1 MLLVVSA
8 LLRFFSKGG
17 ATVAQDDRKNEDQEQ
32 ITGENVVGKAAGED
46 AEFEEVDEF
55 DEDDQD
61 EGDEVEED

>member
-1 MLLVVSA
+1 M
-8 LLRFFSKGG
+8 
-17 ATVAQDDRKNEDQEQ
+17 AQDDRKNEDQEQ

>member
-1 MLLVVSA
+1 MLPVVSA

-17 ATVAQDDRKNEDQEQ
+17 ANVAQDDRNNEDQEQ
-32 ITGENVVGKAAGED
+32 ITDENVVGKAAGED

-61 EGDEVEED
+61 EGDEAEED

>member
-17 ATVAQDDRKNEDQEQ
+17 ANVAQDDRKNEDQEQ
-32 ITGENVVGKAAGED
+32 ISGENVVGKAAGED

-61 EGDEVEED
+61 EDDEVEED